1 MPEGPLAREA
11 LALAAFDHVVS
22 HAAGFRARSGQ
33 REMAALIAHTLSG
46 VSLGDG
52 AVSSEA
58 GLPERGI
65 AVVQAG
71 TGVGK
76 SAAYA
81 STVIPLALAQ
91 SKRVIISTATV
102 ALQEQLIAKDLP
114 ALAAALPQP
123 FAFALAKGRGRYV
136 CRLKLDQ
143 LSGGDAASADLFE
156 SDDTPSA
163 SDTSPDAL
171 AAHTVASAAA
181 TARSAERWQARGQQ
195 YVQWAHALD
204 SGRWDGDRDR
214 LDEPPEAELWSPV
227 AAERHTCTAR
237 HCPSYNSCSYYQAR
251 ARLAQAQVIVVNHDL
266 LLSTLGL
273 HALPNPEECYLVFD
287 EAHHLGA
294 VAQGQFTAS
303 MDLMRTQWLDR
314 LPRAVEE
321 VAGALQYTPGA
332 DVPAL
337 ARELKAAQSELAR
350 MAMQRMGENPEWL
363 ALTGRTG
370 ATSLLTGTVRSGAT
384 PAIRSESPSPVR
396 PEPFD
401 KLRTGSVEGPAGS
414 SRAGLRQA
422 QPERMGA
429 PSERVSAQTE
439 RWGAAGAPVV
449 DRFEGGA
456 LPTGWV
462 ETVSRLHANASA
474 LLKILEAMATQLKA
488 NARENPGDAA
498 RCAKLYSRLGVLAPR
513 LQSAQETAALWLQ
526 EPPAVSEAGQ
536 PRQAPLAKWLEAGVQ
551 HGLVTL
557 TAHACPL
564 QPGSLLRHHL
574 WNKVRGAVVTSASLV
589 TCGTFD
595 HFLHESGLAYDDAV
609 VAREVQSPFDHAR
622 QGRLVVV
629 QTDADPKNVEAYT
642 REMLATLMADLRQV
656 ARGALVLFT
665 SKAQMRRA
673 QELLERGE
681 HAELREVVLVQGE
694 ASRTQLLR
702 RHGERVAE
710 GGVSILFGLQSF
722 GEGLDLPGELCEW
735 VFITKLPFASP
746 SDPVGQARADWL
758 KSQGRDPFSEL
769 VVPATGARLLQWTG
783 RALRTE
789 TDEAVV
795 VCYDARLL
803 RQNYGRRMLK
813 GLPPYRL
820 QRRVGEVLTD
830 VSA

>member
-1 MPEGPLAREA
+1 MSQTPEFNADTDGTTPESMPSGPLAREA

-22 HAAGFRARSGQ
+22 HASGFRARPGQ
-33 REMAALIAHTLSG
+33 RDMAALIAHTLSG
-46 VSLGDG
+46 VSLGD
-52 AVSSEA
+52 ASVSGDA
-58 GLPERGI
+58 GLPDRGI

-91 SKRVIISTATV
+91 QKRVVISTATV

-114 ALAAALPQP
+114 ALAAALPEP
-123 FAFALAKGRGRYV
+123 FTFSLAKGRGRYV

-156 SDDTPSA
+156 SDDAPAAADESA
-163 SDTSPDAL
+163 AGV
-171 AAHTVASAAA
+171 AAHTVATAAA
-181 TARSAERWQARGQQ
+181 SARAAESWGERAKQYTQWTQQ
-195 YVQWAHALD
+195 LD
-204 SGRWDGDRDR
+204 SGAWDGDRDR
-214 LDEPPEAELWSPV
+214 LDEPPEGEVWSPV
-227 AAERHTCTAR
+227 AAERHSCTAR

-251 ARLAQAQVIVVNHDL
+251 ARLAQSQVIVVNHDL
-266 LLSTLGL
+266 LLATLGL
-273 HALPNPEECYLVFD
+273 HALPAPEDCYLVFD

-314 LPRAVEE
+314 LPRSVDE
-321 VAGALQYTPGA
+321 VAGAMQHTPNA
-332 DVPAL
+332 DVATL
-337 ARELKAAQSELAR
+337 AREMKSAQNELAR
-350 MAMQRMGENPEWL
+350 MAMARLGDNPDWQ
-363 ALTGRTG
+363 ALTGRAPARPAARAG
-370 ATSLLTGTVRSGAT
+370 WAGT
-384 PAIRSESPSPVR
+384 PAQ
-396 PEPFD
+396 
-401 KLRTGSVEGPAGS
+401 GGAG
-414 SRAGLRQA
+414 GTT
-422 QPERMGA
+422 A
-429 PSERVSAQTE
+429 PG
-439 RWGAAGAPVV
+439 WGDGAASVM

-456 LPTGWV
+456 LPPGWL
-462 ETVSRLHANASA
+462 ETVARLQANASA
-474 LLKILEAMATQLKA
+474 LLKVFEALATQLKA
-488 NARENPGDAA
+488 TARDNPGDAA

-513 LQSAQETAALWLQ
+513 LQSAQETATLWLQ
-526 EPPAVSEAGQ
+526 EPATHNPDQ
-536 PRQAPLAKWLEAGVQ
+536 PRQPPLAKWLQAGLN

-564 QPGSLLRHHL
+564 EPGSLLRNQL
-574 WNKVRGAVVTSASLV
+574 WSKVRAAVVTSASLV
-589 TCGTFD
+589 TCGGFD

-629 QTDADPKNVEAYT
+629 HTQADPKDVEAYT
-642 REMLATLMADLRQV
+642 REMLDALMTDLAEVQ
-656 ARGALVLFT
+656 RGALVLFT
-665 SKAQMRRA
+665 SRVQMRRA
-673 QELLERGE
+673 QALLERGL
-681 HAELREVVLVQGE
+681 HSDLRDRVLVQGD

-702 RHGERVAE
+702 KHAERVAA
-710 GGVSILFGLQSF
+710 GSPSILFGLQSF

-783 RALRTE
+783 RAIRAE

-803 RQNYGRRMLK
+803 RQSYGRRMLK

-820 QRRVGEVLTD
+820 QRRQNGVLSD

>member
-1 MPEGPLAREA
+1 MSQTPEFNADTDDTAPDAMPSGPLAREA

-22 HAAGFRARSGQ
+22 HASGFRARPGQ
-33 REMAALIAHTLSG
+33 RDMAALIAHTLSG

-52 AVSSEA
+52 SVSGDA
-58 GLPERGI
+58 GLPDRGI

-91 SKRVIISTATV
+91 QKRVIISTATV

-114 ALAAALPQP
+114 ALAAALPEP
-123 FAFALAKGRGRYV
+123 FTFSLAKGRGRYV

-156 SDDTPSA
+156 SDDAPAAADESA
-163 SDTSPDAL
+163 AGV
-171 AAHTVASAAA
+171 AAHTVATAAA
-181 TARSAERWQARGQQ
+181 SARAAERWSERAQQ
-195 YVQWAHALD
+195 YTQWAHQLD
-204 SGRWDGDRDR
+204 SGAWDGDRDR
-214 LDEPPEAELWSPV
+214 LDEPPEGEVWSPV
-227 AAERHTCTAR
+227 AAERHSCTAR

-251 ARLAQAQVIVVNHDL
+251 AKLAQSQVIVVNHDL
-266 LLSTLGL
+266 LLATLGL
-273 HALPNPEECYLVFD
+273 HALPAPEDCYLVFD

-314 LPRAVEE
+314 LPRAVDE
-321 VAGALQYTPGA
+321 VAGAMQHTPNA
-332 DVPAL
+332 DVATL
-337 ARELKAAQSELAR
+337 AREMKSAQNELAR
-350 MAMQRMGENPEWL
+350 MAMARLGDNPDWQ
-363 ALTGRTG
+363 ALTGR
-370 ATSLLTGTVRSGAT
+370 A
-384 PAIRSESPSPVR
+384 PAR
-396 PEPFD
+396 P
-401 KLRTGSVEGPAGS
+401 AA
-414 SRAGLRQA
+414 RAGWA
-422 QPERMGA
+422 
-429 PSERVSAQTE
+429 
-439 RWGAAGAPVV
+439 GAAAQGGAGGTTAPGWGDGAASVM

-456 LPTGWV
+456 LPPGWL
-462 ETVSRLHANASA
+462 ETVARLQANASA
-474 LLKILEAMATQLKA
+474 LLKVFEALATQLKA
-488 NARENPGDAA
+488 TARDNPGDAA

-513 LQSAQETAALWLQ
+513 LQSAQETATLWLQ
-526 EPPAVSEAGQ
+526 EPATHNPDQ
-536 PRQAPLAKWLEAGVQ
+536 PRQPPLAKWLQAGLN

-564 QPGSLLRHHL
+564 EPGSLLRNQL
-574 WNKVRGAVVTSASLV
+574 WSKVRAAVVTSASLV
-589 TCGTFD
+589 TCGGFE

-629 QTDADPKNVEAYT
+629 HTQADPKDVEAYT
-642 REMLATLMADLRQV
+642 REMLDALMTDLAEVQ
-656 ARGALVLFT
+656 RGALVLFT
-665 SKAQMRRA
+665 SRVQMRRA
-673 QELLERGE
+673 QALLERGL
-681 HAELREVVLVQGE
+681 HSDLRDRVLVQGDV
-694 ASRTQLLR
+694 SRTHLLR
-702 RHGERVAE
+702 QHAERVAA
-710 GGVSILFGLQSF
+710 GSPSILFGLQSF
-722 GEGLDLPGELCEW
+722 GEGLDLPGALCEW

-783 RALRTE
+783 RAIRAE

-803 RQNYGRRMLK
+803 RQSYGRRMLK

-820 QRRVGEVLTD
+820 QRRQNGVLSD

>member
-1 MPEGPLAREA
+1 MTQSAESPEAPPAEPDVLPGGPLAREA
-11 LALAAFDHVVS
+11 LALAAFDHMVS
-22 HAAGFRARSGQ
+22 HAPGFRARPGQ

-52 AVSSEA
+52 SVSAEA

-91 SKRVIISTATV
+91 QKRVIISTATV

-114 ALAAALPQP
+114 ALAAALPEP
-123 FAFALAKGRGRYV
+123 FTFALAKGRGRYV

-156 SDDTPSA
+156 SDDALGAADA
-163 SDTSPDAL
+163 SP
-171 AAHTVASAAA
+171 AAVAASTVANAAA
-181 TARSAERWQARGQQ
+181 SARAAERWSERAQQ
-195 YVQWAHALD
+195 YAQWTASLD
-204 SGRWDGDRDR
+204 AGSWDGDRDR
-214 LDEPPEAELWSPV
+214 LDEPPEGELWGPV

-251 ARLAQAQVIVVNHDL
+251 ARLAQSQVIVVNHDL

-273 HALPNPEECYLVFD
+273 HALPAPEDCYLVFD

-294 VAQGQFTAS
+294 VAQGQFTES
-303 MDLMRTQWLDR
+303 MDLMRSQWLDR
-314 LPRAVEE
+314 LPRAVDE
-321 VAGALQYTPGA
+321 VAGALQHTPGV
-332 DVPAL
+332 DVATL
-337 ARELKAAQSELAR
+337 ARELKTAQGELAR
-350 MAMQRMGENPEWL
+350 LAMARIGALPEWL
-363 ALTGRTG
+363 ALTGRGRT
-370 ATSLLTGTVRSGAT
+370 
-384 PAIRSESPSPVR
+384 
-396 PEPFD
+396 PEPAEGG
-401 KLRTGSVEGPAGS
+401 RGSARGGF
-414 SRAGLRQA
+414 RQA
-422 QPERMGA
+422 APPERGYQA
-429 PSERVSAQTE
+429 P
-439 RWGAAGAPVV
+439 PVV

-456 LPTGWV
+456 LPPEWL
-462 ETVSRLHANASA
+462 ETVAQLHSRASA
-474 LLKILEAMATQLKA
+474 LLKVMEALATQLKA
-488 NARENPGDAA
+488 NARDNPGDAA

-513 LQSAQETAALWLQ
+513 LQHAQATAELWLQ
-526 EPPAVSEAGQ
+526 DPAAG
-536 PRQAPLAKWLEAGVQ
+536 QAPLAKWLEAGIQ

-564 QPGSLLRHHL
+564 QPGSLLRNQL
-574 WNKVRGAVVTSASLV
+574 WNKVRAAVVTSASLV
-589 TCGTFD
+589 TCGGFE

-629 QTDADPKNVEAYT
+629 QTRADPKDVEAYT
-642 REMLATLMADLRQV
+642 REMLDALMSDLAAVQ
-656 ARGALVLFT
+656 RGALVLFT

-673 QELLERGE
+673 QELLERGL
-681 HAELREVVLVQGE
+681 HSDLRGAVLAQGE
-694 ASRTQLLR
+694 ASRAQLLR
-702 RHGERVAE
+702 RHAERVQAGE
-710 GGVSILFGLQSF
+710 PSILFGLQSF

-758 KSQGRDPFSEL
+758 KAQGRDPFSEL

-783 RALRTE
+783 RALRSE

-813 GLPPYRL
+813 GLPPYKL
-820 QRRVGEVLTD
+820 QRRDAYGVTTD
-830 VSA
+830 L

>member
-1 MPEGPLAREA
+1 MPTPTLETSSADTGASAAPVAGPLAREA
-11 LALAAFDHVVS
+11 IALAAFDHVVA
-22 HAAGFRARSGQ
+22 HAPGYRARPGQ
-33 REMAALIAHTLSG
+33 REMAAHIAHTLSG
-46 VSLGDG
+46 VTLGDG
-52 AVSSEA
+52 AVA
-58 GLPERGI
+58 CDAALPARGI

-91 SKRVIISTATV
+91 QKRVIISTATV

-114 ALAAALPQP
+114 ALAATLPQP
-123 FAFALAKGRGRYV
+123 FSFALAKGRGRYV

-156 SDDTPSA
+156 SDDTSTDTSA
-163 SDTSPDAL
+163 SGI
-171 AAHTVASAAA
+171 AAQAVASAAA
-181 TARSAERWQARGQQ
+181 AARWQERGVQ
-195 YVQWAHALD
+195 YTAWANALD
-204 SGRWDGDRDR
+204 GGSWDGDRDR
-214 LDEPPEAELWSPV
+214 LDEPPDGSLWAPV

-273 HALPNPEECYLVFD
+273 HALPAPQDCYLVFD
-287 EAHHLGA
+287 EAHHLGS

-303 MDLMRTQWLDR
+303 MDLMRGHWLDK
-314 LPRAVEE
+314 LPRAVDE
-321 VAGALQYTPGA
+321 VATAIDHKPTI
-332 DVPAL
+332 DVASF
-337 ARELKAAQSELAR
+337 AKELKSAQNELAR
-350 MAMQRMGENPEWL
+350 LAMQRIGSLPAWL
-363 ALTGRTG
+363 DLTGRAAG
-370 ATSLLTGTVRSGAT
+370 RS
-384 PAIRSESPSPVR
+384 PA
-396 PEPFD
+396 
-401 KLRTGSVEGPAGS
+401 
-414 SRAGLRQA
+414 RAG
-422 QPERMGA
+422 GGGF
-429 PSERVSAQTE
+429 SE
-439 RWGAAGAPVV
+439 AGAPVV
-449 DRFEGGA
+449 DRFEGGV
-456 LPTGWV
+456 LPADWLDV
-462 ETVSRLHANASA
+462 VNKLHANASS
-474 LLKILEAMATQLKA
+474 LLKVFEALASQLKA
-488 NARENPGDAA
+488 NARENPSDAA

-513 LQSAQETAALWLQ
+513 LQSAQETATYWMQAGGD
-526 EPPAVSEAGQ
+526 GQ
-536 PRQAPLAKWLEAGVQ
+536 PPLAKWLEAGVS

-564 QPGSLLRHHL
+564 QPGSLLRNHL
-574 WNKVRGAVVTSASLV
+574 WNQVRAAVVTSASLT

-595 HFLHESGLAYDDAV
+595 HFLHESGLAWDGAV
-609 VAREVQSPFDHAR
+609 AAREVQSPFDHAS

-629 QTDADPKNVEAYT
+629 QTTADPKDVDGYT
-642 REMLATLMADLRQV
+642 REMLALLMADLREV
-656 ARGALVLFT
+656 ERGALVLFT
-665 SKAQMRRA
+665 SRAQMRQA
-673 QELLERGE
+673 QGLLERGE
-681 HAELREVVLVQGE
+681 HGALRDRVLVQGE
-694 ASRTQLLR
+694 ASRTVLLR
-702 RHGERVAE
+702 RHAERVAE
-710 GGVSILFGLQSF
+710 GKPSVLFGLQSF

-803 RQNYGRRMLK
+803 RQSYGRRMLK

-820 QRRVGEVLTD
+820 QRRVDGVLTE
-830 VSA
+830 A

>member
-1 MPEGPLAREA
+1 MPPSLPTDELAHEASASTDALPSGPLAREA
-11 LALAAFDHVVS
+11 LALAAFDHVVA
-22 HAAGFRARSGQ
+22 HASGFRPRAGQ

-46 VSLGDG
+46 VALGDG

-58 GLPERGI
+58 GLPDRGI

-91 SKRVIISTATV
+91 NKRVIISTATV

-163 SDTSPDAL
+163 TDTTPAAL

-181 TARSAERWQARGQQ
+181 TARSAERWQERSQQ
-195 YVQWAHALD
+195 YAQWAQTLD
-204 SGRWDGDRDR
+204 SGAWDGDRDR
-214 LDEPPEAELWSPV
+214 LDEQPEGDMWSPV

-237 HCPSYNSCSYYQAR
+237 HCPSYNGCSYYQAR
-251 ARLAQAQVIVVNHDL
+251 AKLAQAQVIVVNHDL

-273 HALPNPEECYLVFD
+273 HALPAPEDCYMVFD
-287 EAHHLGA
+287 EAHHLGS

-303 MDLMRTQWLDR
+303 MDLMRSQWLDR

-337 ARELKAAQSELAR
+337 TRELKAAQGDLAR
-350 MAMQRMGENPEWL
+350 MAMQRMGENPDWL

-370 ATSLLTGTVRSGAT
+370 ATGLAVGTVRAGPRPAERGA
-384 PAIRSESPSPVR
+384 
-396 PEPFD
+396 
-401 KLRTGSVEGPAGS
+401 
-414 SRAGLRQA
+414 A
-422 QPERMGA
+422 QPER
-429 PSERVSAQTE
+429 
-439 RWGAAGAPVV
+439 WGVAGAPVV
-449 DRFEGGA
+449 DRFEAGA
-456 LPTGWV
+456 LPAGWA

-474 LLKILEAMATQLKA
+474 LLKIFETMATQLKA
-488 NARENPGDAA
+488 NARDNPGDAP
-498 RCAKLYSRLGVLAPR
+498 RCARLYSRLGVLAPR
-513 LQSAQETAALWLQ
+513 LQSVQETATLWLQ
-526 EPPAVSEAGQ
+526 EPPANSSDQ
-536 PRQAPLAKWLEAGVQ
+536 PRQAPLAKWLEAGVS

-564 QPGSLLRHHL
+564 QPGSLLRNHL

-609 VAREVQSPFDHAR
+609 VTREVQSPFDHAN

-629 QTDADPKNVEAYT
+629 QTTADPKDVEAYT
-642 REMLATLMADLRQV
+642 REMLAALMTDLRAVQ
-656 ARGALVLFT
+656 RGALVLFT

-681 HAELREVVLVQGE
+681 HSDLRSAVLVQGE

-702 RHGERVAE
+702 RHAERVAE
-710 GGVSILFGLQSF
+710 GEVSILFGLQSF

-789 TDEAVV
+789 ADEAVV
-795 VCYDARLL
+795 ICYDARLL
-803 RQNYGRRMLK
+803 RQSYGRRMLK

-820 QRRVGEVLTD
+820 QRRVGDVLTD

>member
-1 MPEGPLAREA
+1 MSTPTLEPSSAETGASAPPVTGPLAREA
-11 LALAAFDHVVS
+11 IALAAFDHVVA
-22 HAAGFRARSGQ
+22 HAPGYRARPGQ
-33 REMAALIAHTLSG
+33 REMAAHIAHTLSG
-46 VSLGDG
+46 VALGDG
-52 AVSSEA
+52 AVASDA
-58 GLPERGI
+58 GLPARGI

-91 SKRVIISTATV
+91 QKRVIISTATV

-114 ALAAALPQP
+114 ALASALPQP
-123 FAFALAKGRGRYV
+123 FSFALAKGRGRYV

-156 SDDTPSA
+156 SDDGGG
-163 SDTSPDAL
+163 DTSTAGV
-171 AAHTVASAAA
+171 AAQAVASAAA
-181 TARSAERWQARGQQ
+181 AARWQERGVQ
-195 YVQWAHALD
+195 YTAWADALD

-214 LDEPPEAELWSPV
+214 LETPPDGGLWGPV

-273 HALPNPEECYLVFD
+273 HALPAPQDCYLVFD
-287 EAHHLGA
+287 EAHHLGS

-303 MDLMRTQWLDR
+303 MDLMRGHWLDK
-314 LPRAVEE
+314 LPRAVDE
-321 VAGALQYTPGA
+321 VASAIDHKPTI
-332 DVPAL
+332 DVA
-337 ARELKAAQSELAR
+337 AFAKELK
-350 MAMQRMGENPEWL
+350 
-363 ALTGRTG
+363 
-370 ATSLLTGTVRSGAT
+370 
-384 PAIRSESPSPVR
+384 
-396 PEPFD
+396 
-401 KLRTGSVEGPAGS
+401 
-414 SRAGLRQA
+414 
-422 QPERMGA
+422 
-429 PSERVSAQTE
+429 SAQTE
-439 RWGAAGAPVV
+439 LARLAMQRIGSLPAWLELTGRAPGRAPARTGSGGAFSEAGAPVV
-449 DRFEGGA
+449 DRFEGGV
-456 LPTGWV
+456 LPADWLEVVGK
-462 ETVSRLHANASA
+462 LHANASS
-474 LLKILEAMATQLKA
+474 LLKVFEALASQLKA

-513 LQSAQETAALWLQ
+513 LQSAQETASYWMQAGG
-526 EPPAVSEAGQ
+526 EGQ
-536 PRQAPLAKWLEAGVQ
+536 PPLAKWLEAGVS

-564 QPGSLLRHHL
+564 QPGSLLRNHL
-574 WNKVRGAVVTSASLV
+574 WNQVRAAVVTSASLT
-589 TCGTFD
+589 TCGSFD
-595 HFLHESGLAYDDAV
+595 HFLHESGLAWDGAV
-609 VAREVQSPFDHAR
+609 AAREVQSPFDHAA

-629 QTDADPKNVEAYT
+629 QTTADPKDVDGYT
-642 REMLATLMADLRQV
+642 REMLTLLMADLRAV
-656 ARGALVLFT
+656 ERGALVLFT
-665 SKAQMRRA
+665 SRAQMRQA
-673 QELLERGE
+673 QGLLERGE
-681 HAELREVVLVQGE
+681 HGALRDRVLVQGE
-694 ASRTQLLR
+694 ASRTVLLR
-702 RHGERVAE
+702 RHAERVAD
-710 GGVSILFGLQSF
+710 GKPSVLFGLQSF

-803 RQNYGRRMLK
+803 RQSYGRRMLK

-820 QRRVGEVLTD
+820 QRRVDGVLTE
-830 VSA
+830 A

>member
-1 MPEGPLAREA
+1 MSTPSDTPDVSAADAGALPAGPLAREA

-22 HAAGFRARSGQ
+22 HAPGFRSRPGQ

-52 AVSSEA
+52 SVSGEA

-76 SAAYA
+76 SAAYV

-91 SKRVIISTATV
+91 QKRVVISTATV

-114 ALAAALPQP
+114 ALAAALPEP
-123 FAFALAKGRGRYV
+123 FTYSLAKGRGRYV

-156 SDDTPSA
+156 SDDASENTDGSA
-163 SDTSPDAL
+163 SGI

-181 TARSAERWQARGQQ
+181 SARAAERWGERAKV
-195 YVQWAHALD
+195 YTQWTMQLD
-204 SGRWDGDRDR
+204 SGAWDGDRDR
-214 LDEPPEAELWSPV
+214 LDEPPEGELWSPV
-227 AAERHTCTAR
+227 AAERHSCTAR

-251 ARLAQAQVIVVNHDL
+251 AKLAQSQVIVVNHDL

-273 HALPNPEECYLVFD
+273 HALPAPEDCYLVFD

-294 VAQGQFTAS
+294 VAQGQFSES
-303 MDLMRTQWLDR
+303 MDLMRSQWLDR
-314 LPRAVEE
+314 LPRAVDE
-321 VAGALQYTPGA
+321 VAGALQHTPGV
-332 DVPAL
+332 DVALL
-337 ARELKAAQSELAR
+337 AREMKGAQGELAR
-350 MAMQRMGENPEWL
+350 LAMARIGALPAWA
-363 ALTGRTG
+363 ALTGR
-370 ATSLLTGTVRSGAT
+370 APRST
-384 PAIRSESPSPVR
+384 PARGG
-396 PEPFD
+396 FD
-401 KLRTGSVEGPAGS
+401 
-414 SRAGLRQA
+414 
-422 QPERMGA
+422 
-429 PSERVSAQTE
+429 
-439 RWGAAGAPVV
+439 AAGAPVV
-449 DRFEGGA
+449 ERFEGGA
-456 LPTGWV
+456 LPPDWMESV
-462 ETVSRLHANASA
+462 ALLHSRASA
-474 LLKILEAMATQLKA
+474 LLKVMEALATQLKA
-488 NARENPGDAA
+488 NARDNPADAA
-498 RCAKLYSRLGVLAPR
+498 RCARLYSRLGVLAPR
-513 LQSAQETAALWLQ
+513 LQHAQATAELWLQ
-526 EPPAVSEAGQ
+526 DPAAGQ
-536 PRQAPLAKWLEAGVQ
+536 PPLAKWLEAGIQ

-564 QPGSLLRHHL
+564 QPGSLLRHQL
-574 WNKVRGAVVTSASLV
+574 WSKVRAAVVTSASLV
-589 TCGTFD
+589 TCGGFD
-595 HFLHESGLAYDDAV
+595 HFLNESGLAFDDAV

-629 QTDADPKNVEAYT
+629 QTQADPKDVEGYS
-642 REMLATLMADLRQV
+642 REMLDALMDDLAGVQ
-656 ARGALVLFT
+656 RGALVLFT
-665 SKAQMRRA
+665 SKALMRRA
-673 QELLERGE
+673 QELLERGL
-681 HAELREVVLVQGE
+681 HRELRDKVLAQGE

-702 RHGERVAE
+702 QHAERVQA
-710 GGVSILFGLQSF
+710 GGASILFGLQSF

-758 KSQGRDPFSEL
+758 KAQGRDPFSEL

-783 RALRTE
+783 RALRSE

-803 RQNYGRRMLK
+803 RQSYGRRMLK
-813 GLPPYRL
+813 GLPPYKL
-820 QRRVGEVLTD
+820 QRRVGGVLTD